1 MNKRNRQLILVIL
14 LALIFLPI
22 RQVNAAE
29 TSEISAFMPGED
41 SINDS
46 DSSSIQS
53 SGLPNTI
60 YLPLVQNGNNGGVYY
75 VSTSGNDNNPGTLS
89 QPWRTI
95 QKAARTL
102 VAGETVLIRGG
113 TYRETILPA
122 NSGTAGN
129 YITYGAYPN
138 EAVIVD
144 GSGINLS
151 NPSEGLVNVKNKH
164 YIIIQ
169 DLTIQNSRNIG
180 VYVSGTS
187 NPKVL
192 SSNIYLTNL
201 KVLNSNNEA
210 IKVFL
215 ADKILIENSYTK
227 ESVSSGI
234 GVWHSS
240 NIIVDNNTVVNAR
253 NLPMPQGHE
262 ECITISFVANFEVK
276 NNEVYFENFNN
287 YLGAAGIDIKNSS
300 YEGSVHHNYVHN
312 FYQDGAIYLDAW
324 EAGLNGTPSLHN
336 VDIYSNRIEHAGGI
350 SIGSE
355 RGGTVE
361 NINIY
366 NNIVIDSNFSGIL
379 LHATG
384 GNGLRKNI
392 NIYNN
397 TIFRSTGNGG
407 AGIYI
412 ATANIETILI
422 KNNIVDFGP
431 KWVGQI
437 TLAYPSVKN
446 KITVDRNLTWG
457 RTECSQDFPNCLEL
471 NNGTLRADP
480 LFVNPNG
487 LDLRL
492 QANSPAIN
500 SGLTIPVVNSDF
512 DGTLRPLG
520 GAYDLGVY
528 EIK

>member
-1 MNKRNRQLILVIL
+1 MNKRICQLILVLL
-14 LALIFLPI
+14 LALIFLPL
-22 RQVNAAE
+22 RQVYAAA
-29 TSEISAFMPGED
+29 TSDISAIMHNDD
-41 SINDS
+41 SINDY
-46 DSSSIQS
+46 DSTPGQG
-53 SGLPNTI
+53 SGLPNTV
-60 YLPLVQNGNNGGVYY
+60 YLPLVQTGNNGGVYY
-75 VSTSGNDNNPGTLS
+75 VSTSGNDNNSGTLS
-89 QPWRTI
+89 KPWRTI
-95 QKAARTL
+95 QKAAKTL
-102 VAGETVLIRGG
+102 VAGETVLIRAG
-113 TYRETILPA
+113 TYRETIIPTY
-122 NSGTAGN
+122 SGTAGN
-129 YITYGAYPN
+129 YITYANYPN
-138 EAVIVD
+138 EVVIVD
-144 GSGINLS
+144 GNGINLS
-151 NPSEGLVNVKNKH
+151 NPLEGLINVKNKH
-164 YIIIQ
+164 YIKIQ
-169 DLTIQNSRNIG
+169 DLTIQNSKNIG
-180 VYVSGTS
+180 VYVSGTN

-192 SSNIYLTNL
+192 SSNIILSNL

-215 ADKILIENSYTK
+215 GDQILIENSYTK

-240 NIIVDNNTVVNAR
+240 NIIVDNNKVVNAR

-262 ECITISFVANFEVK
+262 ECITISFVSNFEIK
-276 NNEVYFENFNN
+276 NNVVYFENFNN
-287 YLGAAGIDIKNSS
+287 FLGAAGIDIKNSS
-300 YEGSVHHNYVHN
+300 YDGSIHHNYVHS

-336 VDIYSNRIEHAGGI
+336 VNIYSNRIEHAGGV

-366 NNIVIDSNFSGIL
+366 NNIVIDSNYSGIL

-392 NIYNN
+392 NINNN
-397 TIFRSTGNGG
+397 TIYRSTGNGG

-412 ATANIETILI
+412 ATANIDTIII

-457 RTECSQDFPNCLEL
+457 RTECSEAFPNCIEL
-471 NNGTLRADP
+471 NNGTIRADP
-480 LFVNPNG
+480 LFVNPTG

-492 QANSPAIN
+492 KDNSPAIN

-512 DGTLRPLG
+512 IGNVRPLG

>member
-1 MNKRNRQLILVIL
+1 
-14 LALIFLPI
+14 
-22 RQVNAAE
+22 
-29 TSEISAFMPGED
+29 
-41 SINDS
+41 
-46 DSSSIQS
+46 
-53 SGLPNTI
+53 
-60 YLPLVQNGNNGGVYY
+60 
-75 VSTSGNDNNPGTLS
+75 
-89 QPWRTI
+89 
-95 QKAARTL
+95 
-102 VAGETVLIRGG
+102 
-113 TYRETILPA
+113 
-122 NSGTAGN
+122 
-129 YITYGAYPN
+129 
-138 EAVIVD
+138 
-144 GSGINLS
+144 
-151 NPSEGLVNVKNKH
+151 
-164 YIIIQ
+164 
-169 DLTIQNSRNIG
+169 
-180 VYVSGTS
+180 
-187 NPKVL
+187 
-192 SSNIYLTNL
+192 
-201 KVLNSNNEA
+201 LNSNNEA